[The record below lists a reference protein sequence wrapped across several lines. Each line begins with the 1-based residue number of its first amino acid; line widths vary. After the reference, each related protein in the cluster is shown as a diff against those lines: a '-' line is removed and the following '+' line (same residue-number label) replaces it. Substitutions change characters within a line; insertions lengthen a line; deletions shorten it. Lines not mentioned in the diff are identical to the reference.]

1 MNKYRNTYKEFFGL
15 SEQQEKE
22 NFLDSNK
29 LEKTKKAIEDLTPA
43 IEKFAD
49 ASKKAGLTVTES
61 DRVECSQCKGEG
73 CDHCDGTGYHETKN
87 ETNLTEAELINK
99 MRNYRGGVE
108 YVLYDPVTAD
118 MVLDDIKTW
127 AEKKGFTIIKMEKS
141 PSGKIGYFYFRLGQK
156 PFKEAKKI
164 QGYISQLE
172 QVKHFRF
179 NVRQKKKKINK
190 PLK

>member
-1 MNKYRNTYKEFFGL
+1 MSKFKTKYKEFFGL

-22 NFLDSNK
+22 NFLDPDK
-29 LEKTKKAIEDLTPA
+29 LEKTKKAFNDLTPV
-43 IEKFAD
+43 IKQFAD
-49 ASKKAGLTVTES
+49 VSKEAGFI
-61 DRVECSQCKGEG
+61 D
-73 CDHCDGTGYHETKN
+73 
-87 ETNLTEAELINK
+87 EAELINK

-108 YVLYDPVTAD
+108 YVLYDPSAAD
-118 MVLDDIKTW
+118 MVLNDIKTW

-141 PSGKIGYFYFRLGQK
+141 PSGKIGYFYFRLGQE

>member
-15 SEQQEKE
+15 TEQEDKKIVPVPDAEKI
-22 NFLDSNK
+22 ND
-29 LEKTKKAIEDLTPA
+29 TTAA
-43 IEKFAD
+43 IEKLGKAL
-49 ASKKAGLTVTES
+49 KGAGLTES

-141 PSGKIGYFYFRLGQK
+141 PSGKIGYFYFRLGQE

-179 NVRQKKKKINK
+179 NVRQNKKKINK

>member
-1 MNKYRNTYKEFFGL
+1 MSKFKTKYKEFFGL
-15 SEQQEKE
+15 SEQDEKKIIP
-22 NFLDSNK
+22 NK
-29 LEKTKKAIEDLTPA
+29 DEIEDTTKAVQDLGTA
-43 IEKFAD
+43 MKD
-49 ASKKAGLTVTES
+49 AGLI
-61 DRVECSQCKGEG
+61 D
-73 CDHCDGTGYHETKN
+73 
-87 ETNLTEAELINK
+87 EAELINK

-108 YVLYDPVTAD
+108 YVLYDPSAAD
-118 MVLDDIKTW
+118 MVLNDIKTW